1 MRAILVG
8 CGRAGAELAT
18 RLAVAGHAV
27 TVIDIAAEAFDN
39 LPADF
44 RGHVIQAEALN
55 QDVLV
60 NAGVQDADC
69 LATLT
74 NSDALNAVLGHIAKT
89 VYHVPRVVVRNY
101 DPRWAPLH
109 TAFELDAVNSVH
121 WNATRFEEL
130 MVNPDLAMLQPLGD
144 SGLALYGLTIPAAWA
159 GQSLSS
165 LADHADVVIAGVTRD
180 GVSVL
185 PAEDWILEAGDQVA
199 LSTTVAGAA
208 RLRMRLDQGA

>member
-18 RLAVAGHAV
+18 RLARAGHTV

-44 RGHVIQAEALN
+44 RGHVIQAEAMN

-74 NSDALNAVLGHIAKT
+74 NSDALNAVVGHIAKT

-109 TAFELDAVNSVH
+109 TAFTLDAVNSVQ

-130 MVNPDLAMLQPLGD
+130 MLSSVLTAVQPLGD
-144 SGLALYGLTIPAAWA
+144 SGIALYELSAPAAWA
-159 GQSLSS
+159 GRRLEELIQ
-165 LADHADVVIAGVTRD
+165 DPEVVIVGVTRD
-180 GVSVL
+180 AVSRL
-185 PAEDWILEAGDQVA
+185 PAADWTLETGDRVA
-199 LSTTVAGAA
+199 LSATAAGAA
-208 RLRMRLDQGA
+208 RLRTQLDQGA